1 MVPDENDVFSYR
13 QLLMKLTEMKD
24 QVETEDVVNL
34 RTKVVDVQLSE
45 TARSTPMSLLTDSRI
60 LSEPGSLVNFLPS
73 VLTL

>member
-1 MVPDENDVFSYR
+1 MVPDENDDFSYR

-34 RTKVVDVQLSE
+34 LTKVVDVQLSE
-45 TARSTPMSLLTDSRI
+45 TVRSTPMSLLTDSRI
-60 LSEPGSLVNFLPS
+60 LSEPGSLVKFLPS

>member
-1 MVPDENDVFSYR
+1 LVPDENDDFSYR

-34 RTKVVDVQLSE
+34 LTKVVDVQLSE
-45 TARSTPMSLLTDSRI
+45 TVRSTPMSLLTDSRI
-60 LSEPGSLVNFLPS
+60 LSEPGSLVKFLPS